1 MTKEELLFAE
11 MKPDVAAAVKEL
23 LEENDRLK
31 DGNNCLIAENNRLNG
46 MVNGLKFAI
55 RCNGISGAEVM

>member
-31 DGNNCLIAENNRLNG
+31 AENTYLSGENRRLTG
-46 MVNGLKFAI
+46 MIEGLKFAI
-55 RCNGISGAEVM
+55 RCDGVSGGEVM

>member
-23 LEENDRLK
+23 FEENDRLK
-31 DGNNCLIAENNRLNG
+31 TENTYLSGENRRLTG
-46 MVNGLKFAI
+46 MVEGLKFAI
-55 RCNGISGAEVM
+55 RCDGVSGGEVM